1 MKSMVFVD
9 LDCTLW
15 WNEVIPESALVAIS
29 HAVANGHLV
38 LANTGR
44 TRCTAWPKLKDLPLN
59 GQVYAAGAE
68 IWLNG
73 ERIFFQPLPVAKI
86 KRLLEKLSNYD
97 IGIATEGSE
106 KLFGND
112 RSRQRF
118 DAGFKT
124 DDDQK
129 EQAKVAFE
137 YITMPDFSQMKEED
151 YDDVMKLSLVDVQME
166 TLDSIFEEEDMVFTV
181 FGVQDEDELING
193 EVTQH
198 AYNKGNAFEIIQNIL
213 GKKYRTIALGDSEND
228 ITMLDAADLA
238 IAMGNATEETKKHAD
253 YITAAVLDDGLYQ
266 AFEYAGLL
274 GRAEQE

>member
-274 GRAEQE
+274 ETEDQK

>member
-15 WNEVIPESALVAIS
+15 WNEVIPESALVAIRQ
-29 HAVANGHLV
+29 AVANGHLV

-73 ERIFFQPLPVAKI
+73 ECIFFQPLPVAKT

-274 GRAEQE
+274 ETEDQK

>member
-73 ERIFFQPLPVAKI
+73 ERIFFQPLPVAKT

-228 ITMLDAADLA
+228 ITMLDTADLA

-274 GRAEQE
+274 ETEDQK